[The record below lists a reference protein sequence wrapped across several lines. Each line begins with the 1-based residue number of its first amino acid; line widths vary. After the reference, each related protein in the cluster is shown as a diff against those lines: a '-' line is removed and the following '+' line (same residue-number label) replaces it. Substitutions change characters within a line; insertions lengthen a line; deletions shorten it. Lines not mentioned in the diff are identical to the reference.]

1 MKYFGALMAASA
13 VALAATTGHAEST
26 AWISANGGTSFFTMS
41 ESDVKVRASL
51 AFDAG
56 VGSAPAEP
64 FIVGGVFR
72 VAPIIGEGTDL
83 LFLGRGAMGD
93 FQTGWFGVAVDLGG
107 YLRTFGAGAPS
118 GGFAGAVLLGGPIG
132 LQLTLSGHAG
142 TEAAYG
148 GSATLGIDLLRLT
161 VYRQTLLEWW
171 PNPGSPGAP
180 PASRDR

>member
-1 MKYFGALMAASA
+1 MAASA
-13 VALAATTGHAEST
+13 AALTPNAARAESS
-26 AWISANGGTSFFTMS
+26 AWISANGGTTFFTMA
-41 ESDVKVRASL
+41 ESDVKLRASL

-56 VGSAPAEP
+56 VGSSPAEA
-64 FIVGGVFR
+64 FILGGVFR

-93 FQTGWFGVAVDLGG
+93 FQTGYFGVAVDLGG
-107 YLRTFGAGAPS
+107 YLRTFGPGIPS
-118 GGFAGAVLLGGPIG
+118 GGFAGAVLLGGPLG
-132 LQLTLSGHAG
+132 LQLTLAGHAG

-148 GSATLGIDLLRLT
+148 GSASLGIDLLRLT
-161 VYRQTLLEWW
+161 LYRQTFLEWW